1 MKLIST
7 LLLSSTLL
15 FSNSIVGAWTID
27 KEKAEKSIKSSA
39 KNEMEQFVLSMMAT
53 LMIDIQFKGDGSCTL
68 AGKNRGKCW
77 VSSGDGFILYDK
89 KGENSGTVSLADNN
103 HFELSFTEMP
113 LSFEFTRVDI
123 SSLEAPKVVMKK
135 DRVYHAKN
143 VKDEMFSSTGDAFL
157 MFTEENEYYNL
168 LSDGFSSF
176 SVSELKALIAKSK
189 SREGGFLLQKGAYSV
204 DRGAYKV
211 KNNSFYTTFGEKK
224 IEVITPEHIKYNGY
238 DYYLE

>member
-1 MKLIST
+1 MRC
-7 LLLSSTLL
+7 
-15 FSNSIVGAWTID
+15 FPA
-27 KEKAEKSIKSSA
+27 
-39 KNEMEQFVLSMMAT
+39 
-53 LMIDIQFKGDGSCTL
+53 
-68 AGKNRGKCW
+68 
-77 VSSGDGFILYDK
+77 
-89 KGENSGTVSLADNN
+89 
-103 HFELSFTEMP
+103 
-113 LSFEFTRVDI
+113 RV
-123 SSLEAPKVVMKK
+123 
-135 DRVYHAKN
+135 
-143 VKDEMFSSTGDAFL
+143 AFL

-189 SREGGFLLQKGAYSV
+189 SKEGGFLLEKGAYSV